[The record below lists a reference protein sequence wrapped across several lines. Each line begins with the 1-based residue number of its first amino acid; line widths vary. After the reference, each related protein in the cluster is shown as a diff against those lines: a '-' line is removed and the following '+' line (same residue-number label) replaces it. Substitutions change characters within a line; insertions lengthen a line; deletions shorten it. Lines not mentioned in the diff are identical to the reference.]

1 MEFSLKRFLEF
12 FQQPPDQKPE
22 ASPLQK
28 SSQRSYDRYPIE
40 FEVIVTM
47 KDQDGRNHSER
58 GELHDVSGGGALF
71 LSRIPE
77 KYFPGQRLKLEIFLA
92 GTEDVRACIKTE
104 AAVVRIHPVGCTDGP
119 AGDSRAGIAVQFYQ
133 PFEFER
139 IHPSFFGSFL

>member
-1 MEFSLKRFLEF
+1 MDFSIKRLLEF
-12 FQQPPDQKPE
+12 FKWSPDQKPDVP
-22 ASPLQK
+22 PLQK
-28 SSQRSYDRYPIE
+28 SCLRSYDRYPIE

-47 KDQDGRNHSER
+47 KDQDGRDHRER

-71 LSRIPE
+71 MSRIPD

-104 AAVVRIHPVGCTDGP
+104 AAVVRIHPVGSTDGS

-139 IHPSFFGSFL
+139 MDHSFFGSFL